1 MSASTASEMERETMA
16 RVSRR
21 LIPFLIL
28 CYFIAYLDRVNV
40 GFAALEM
47 NRDLGLS
54 PTVYAW
60 GAGIFFLAYFIFEV
74 PSNVILEKVGARRWI
89 ARIMLTWGILSGC
102 MAFVVGPWS
111 LYLVR
116 ALLGIAEAGFFPG
129 IILYL
134 TYWFPATYRARI
146 VGSFMVAI
154 PVSTVIG
161 APISGLLLGL
171 DGVAGLSGWQWLFIV
186 EAVPALVLSAVV
198 LGFLTDRPAD
208 AQWLRP
214 EQRQWLA
221 GRLEEERLA
230 KEAVVHFTLGQA
242 LSNPR
247 VIGLG
252 LVYFGIV
259 ASNYG
264 LSFWL
269 PQIVKGFG
277 LSNVATG
284 FVTAVPYLFGAVAMV
299 FWGRHSDRKG
309 ERVWHT
315 AGAAMVAAIGLG
327 AGALGAGPVLT
338 MALLCFGALGIFGAL
353 PPFWT
358 LPTALLSG
366 TAAAGGI
373 ALINSIGNLSGFVG
387 PYAVGWVREAT
398 GSFPL
403 ALLVLAAL
411 PLAAGLLVLAM
422 GHDPALEQP
431 RDKMAPAA

>member
-1 MSASTASEMERETMA
+1 MAATSELERETMA

-21 LIPFLIL
+21 LIPFLVL
-28 CYFIAYLDRVNV
+28 CYFVAYLDRVNV

-47 NRDLGLS
+47 NQALGLS
-54 PTVYAW
+54 PTAYAW
-60 GAGIFFLAYFIFEV
+60 GAGIFFLAYFLFEV

-89 ARIMLTWGILSGC
+89 ARIMLSWGILSGC

-116 ALLGIAEAGFFPG
+116 FLLGVAEAGFFPG

-134 TYWFPATYRARI
+134 TYWFPAQYRARI
-146 VGSFMVAI
+146 VASFMVAI
-154 PVSTVIG
+154 PISTVIG
-161 APISGLLLGL
+161 APVSGLLLGL
-171 DGVAGLSGWQWLFIV
+171 DGVAGLAGWQWLFIM
-186 EAVPALVLSAVV
+186 EAVPAVLLSGVV
-198 LGFLTDRPAD
+198 LVFLTDQPGQAS
-208 AQWLRP
+208 
-214 EQRQWLA
+214 WLA
-221 GRLEEERLA
+221 PAQREWLSERLA
-230 KEAVVHFTLGQA
+230 QERRLKEAVAHFTLREA
-242 LSNPR
+242 LGHPR

-277 LSNVATG
+277 LSNLATG
-284 FVTAVPYLFGAVAMV
+284 FVTAIPYVFGAVAMV
-299 FWGRHSDRKG
+299 LWGRHSDRSR

-315 AGAAMVAAIGLG
+315 GGAAILAAAGLG
-327 AGALGAGPVLT
+327 ACAVLGDPVPVMIVLSI
-338 MALLCFGALGIFGAL
+338 AALGIFGAL

-373 ALINSIGNLSGFVG
+373 ALINSIGNLAGFVG
-387 PYAVGWVREAT
+387 PYAVGWVREST
-398 GSFPL
+398 GSFAL
-403 ALLVLAAL
+403 ALLTLAVL

-422 GHDPALEQP
+422 GHDPALEQQ
-431 RDKMAPAA
+431 AAAAE